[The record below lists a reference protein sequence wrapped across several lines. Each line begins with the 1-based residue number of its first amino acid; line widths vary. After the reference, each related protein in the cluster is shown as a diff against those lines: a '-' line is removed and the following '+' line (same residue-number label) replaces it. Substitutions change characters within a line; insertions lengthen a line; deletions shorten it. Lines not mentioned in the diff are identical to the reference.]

1 MSSLE
6 NLTEEERNFWV
17 PKFKSTF
24 EGKSEEFEFTF
35 TINGENHYFQTTLN
49 PIFEDNIVIGASGI
63 SSNITKRKLIEEA
76 LKLSEEKFEKTF
88 RLSPYMVSLSTMEG
102 NVVEVNDRV
111 FTTLGYT
118 REEFLNKD
126 TTLLPIWVNPEERVN
141 FANLLKEDQNLHEME
156 VNFRKK
162 SGEIG
167 NYLLSACII
176 EINDKKLFLSI
187 IHDITL
193 RKNTEKLIQN
203 LNIEL
208 ETKVKQR
215 TEQLETINKE
225 LETFTYSVSHD
236 LKAPLRGIDG
246 YSKLLSDIY
255 KNDLN
260 QEAQS
265 FIDKIRV
272 STQQMNQIIED
283 LLDYSRL
290 ERSQLNI
297 GNIKIKDLIE
307 TVVSFYSEEQE
318 AGYFII
324 DKNITDTQIIGDS
337 KGFIIAFRNLIENA
351 IKFSKGK
358 QKPTIIIKM
367 EESEF
372 SWIISVNDNGIGFD
386 MKYHHKIFDIFQRLQ
401 RAENFPGTGIG
412 LALVSKAMQRMN
424 GKTWAVSIPNE
435 GATFYLEIPKKQ

>member
-1 MSSLE
+1 
-6 NLTEEERNFWV
+6 
-17 PKFKSTF
+17 
-24 EGKSEEFEFTF
+24 
-35 TINGENHYFQTTLN
+35 
-49 PIFEDNIVIGASGI
+49 
-63 SSNITKRKLIEEA
+63 
-76 LKLSEEKFEKTF
+76 
-88 RLSPYMVSLSTMEG
+88 
-102 NVVEVNDRV
+102 
-111 FTTLGYT
+111 
-118 REEFLNKD
+118 
-126 TTLLPIWVNPEERVN
+126 
-141 FANLLKEDQNLHEME
+141 
-156 VNFRKK
+156 
-162 SGEIG
+162 
-167 NYLLSACII
+167 
-176 EINDKKLFLSI
+176 
-187 IHDITL
+187 
-193 RKNTEKLIQN
+193 
-203 LNIEL
+203 
-208 ETKVKQR
+208 
-215 TEQLETINKE
+215 
-225 LETFTYSVSHD
+225 
-236 LKAPLRGIDG
+236 
-246 YSKLLSDIY
+246 
-255 KNDLN
+255 
-260 QEAQS
+260 
-265 FIDKIRV
+265 
-272 STQQMNQIIED
+272 MNQIIED